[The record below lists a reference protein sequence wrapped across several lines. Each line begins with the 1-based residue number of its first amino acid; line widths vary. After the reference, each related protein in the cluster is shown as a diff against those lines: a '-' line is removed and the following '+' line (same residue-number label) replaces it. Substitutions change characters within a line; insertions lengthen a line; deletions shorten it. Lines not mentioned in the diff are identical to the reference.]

1 MNCHNS
7 QPWTNF
13 FACWIFIFG
22 LLKPEVNY
30 IVHRRYTRILDS
42 KPLITITLNIERSW
56 NIFSLHIF
64 SSMLL
69 KQVINL
75 RKVRRWELEI
85 QYRPSRSSCV
95 WLVSSTVDN
104 CFQLQIAQN
113 KNWSLSSQCRPLD
126 GFLYLF
132 SFATVLAINFGWQ
145 WLIQIHAWDCFQALV
160 QNTVWSW
167 LWTEFE
173 AVIFDSNWLEP
184 KQTSFSWTGLRFR
197 SPAFQYLHKI
207 RSGTCWFYAWF
218 NSEISEE

>member
-42 KPLITITLNIERSW
+42 KPLITITLNIEWSW

-132 SFATVLAINFGWQ
+132 SFATVLAINFGCNWFR
-145 WLIQIHAWDCFQALV
+145 I
-160 QNTVWSW
+160 TVSCQRYFPSFCTWPS
-167 LWTEFE
+167 EV
-173 AVIFDSNWLEP
+173 AVLFDWNVSRH
-184 KQTSFSWTGLRFR
+184 SFSGLERL
-197 SPAFQYLHKI
+197 PI
-207 RSGTCWFYAWF
+207 
-218 NSEISEE
+218 